1 MFGIKPCRA
10 GSIFS
15 LPSLIHILILHT
27 EVIEYYCWDV
37 NSLLCFL
44 HFSTLFSYHW
54 KKVCQIHK
62 NQGNTSTFVASF
74 VLFVA
79 RASSCGHLVN
89 RLCRCSKYAENIICF
104 QIMTH
109 YPPVKICKY
118 TLMSLNINATD
129 KYHWLIVPLQQ
140 NVLLGNFR
148 SWHVM
153 WLVQIALTYVTVN
166 TTEHWW

>member
-1 MFGIKPCRA
+1 MALNLAELEAYSACQASYTYWYCILKSLSTIVGMLIACFVFYISQPC
-10 GSIFS
+10 
-15 LPSLIHILILHT
+15 L
-27 EVIEYYCWDV
+27 VIIG
-37 NSLLCFL
+37 
-44 HFSTLFSYHW
+44 

-74 VLFVA
+74 VLFA
-79 RASSCGHLVN
+79 ACASCGHLVN